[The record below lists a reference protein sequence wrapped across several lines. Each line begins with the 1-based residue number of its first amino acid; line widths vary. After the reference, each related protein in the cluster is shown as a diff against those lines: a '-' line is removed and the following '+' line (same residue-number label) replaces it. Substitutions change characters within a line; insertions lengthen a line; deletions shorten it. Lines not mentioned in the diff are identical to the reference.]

1 MSDSDPTTDFP
12 SSPPKLYAYGIAN
25 DPKAATLMTL
35 FQLLLV
41 AIIQGLTEF
50 LPVSS
55 SGHLILL
62 PTLTGGPDQ
71 GLAIDVAVHVGTL
84 LAVVL
89 YFRSE
94 VAEATIGLGR
104 LLRGKM
110 DTPGARLAAL
120 LILATLPVLVAGLVI
135 KLLGIDEMLRSVAVI
150 GWTML
155 LFGIVLYW
163 ADHTGRSDRES
174 GDWDIK
180 GAVWM
185 GLAQALALIP
195 GTSRSGI
202 TITAARK
209 LGYDRASAATLS
221 MLMSIPTIL
230 ASGAL
235 LSLDVIG
242 QADAQLA
249 RDASIAAGFA
259 FVAAL
264 AALVLMMRLLRSVNF
279 TPYVIY
285 RILLGAALLVYAY
298 S

>member
-1 MSDSDPTTDFP
+1 
-12 SSPPKLYAYGIAN
+12 
-25 DPKAATLMTL
+25 MTL
-35 FQLLLV
+35 LQLLLV

-62 PTLTGGPDQ
+62 PTLTGAQDQ

-89 YFRSE
+89 YFRTA
-94 VAEATIGLGR
+94 VAEATVGLGR

-110 DTPGARLAAL
+110 DTPGARTAFL
-120 LILATLPVLVAGLVI
+120 LIIATIPVMVVGLILKV
-135 KLLGIDEMLRSVAVI
+135 LGIDEMLRSVAVI

-155 LFGIVLYW
+155 IFGLVLYW
-163 ADHTGRSDRES
+163 ADKTGTKARTSE
-174 GDWDIK
+174 DWQLKD
-180 GAVWM
+180 ALWM
-185 GLAQALALIP
+185 GLAQVIALIP

-209 LGYDRASAATLS
+209 LGYDRTSAATLS

-242 QADAQLA
+242 QADWQLA
-249 RDASIAAGFA
+249 RDASIAAAFA
-259 FVAAL
+259 FVAAMV
-264 AALVLMMRLLRSVNF
+264 ALILMMRLLRSVSF

-285 RILLGAALLVYAY
+285 RVILGIALLIYAY